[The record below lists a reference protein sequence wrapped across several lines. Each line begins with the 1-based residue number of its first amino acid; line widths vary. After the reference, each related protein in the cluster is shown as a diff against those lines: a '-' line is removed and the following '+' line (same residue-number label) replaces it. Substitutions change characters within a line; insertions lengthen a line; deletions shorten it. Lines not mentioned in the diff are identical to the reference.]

1 MSNTDKKEQPEYR
14 LRVVGWCIAAGL
26 FMLVSVLWY
35 LQIVKGKELADQQV
49 FQSSRSVRIPSVRGK
64 ILDVNGNPLAESRP
78 SYRLCLYLEELSP
91 LFRKAYAIT
100 ITNEA
105 QRVFKQYGRK
115 LSSQERQLIAKK
127 VRYWAAS
134 NSIYR
139 AGLLLGQQIQLD
151 EDYFDRHYRER
162 LAIPMP
168 ISTELTVAQM
178 AIIQESPYIP
188 PGIDIDVQPLRVY
201 PYNTLAAHI
210 IGYLARNDQPVDGE
224 DAFFN
229 YLLPDY
235 KGVIGIEGVF
245 DNYLRGKAGYKSVMV
260 NNLGYRQSESVWTA
274 AEPGNNV
281 VLTIDF
287 KIQEIAEK
295 ALRSGLENIKGAVVV
310 MNPENGDILA
320 MASSPSYNPND
331 FIPRLSNQQM
341 AYLNDSN
348 LRPMIN
354 RASQERYPPG
364 SVFKIVTALAC
375 LESGIDPTER
385 YIVQPDPTNPSRGC
399 IYVGNR
405 KIKDTAPPGE
415 YDLRRALVKSSNSY
429 FIHCGLKAGLKRI
442 LEMGNK
448 FYLGKPME
456 LPTGQSDKGFFPDE
470 NWIKSQSQR
479 GNIWTDGDTANL
491 CIGQG
496 SIAVNP
502 VQVAVLVSAVANG
515 GKLFYPRLVQRVE
528 PMEIGV
534 STSKQWEFP
543 TRFRGSLNVSA
554 ENLQFI
560 KKAMLDDVEDAEGT
574 GRAAAV
580 SGLKIAGKT
589 GTAEIQEGAVT
600 VDKITWF
607 ASFAPFESP
616 RYVVVVMVESGASG
630 GRTCAPI
637 AGQIYRGI
645 LNLERMKRLKANQL
659 AYDDMIK
666 EEFAKIKIN

>member
-1 MSNTDKKEQPEYR
+1 MANTDKKEQPEYR
-14 LRVVGWCIAAGL
+14 LRIISWFIVSGL

-35 LQIVKGKELADQQV
+35 LQVVKGKEFADEQV
-49 FQSSRSVRIPSVRGK
+49 FQSSRSVRIPAVRGK
-64 ILDVNGNPLAESRP
+64 ILDANGNSLAESRP

-91 LFRKAYAIT
+91 LFKKAYSTA

-105 QRVFKQYGRK
+105 QQVLKQHGRR
-115 LSSQERQLIAKK
+115 LSSQERQLIARKA
-127 VRYWAAS
+127 RYWAAS

-139 AGLLLGQQIQLD
+139 AGLLLGQQIQLN
-151 EDYFDRHYRER
+151 EDYFDKHYRER

-168 ISTELTVAQM
+168 ISAELTSTQM
-178 AIIQESPYIP
+178 AMFQESSYIP
-188 PGIDIDVQPLRVY
+188 PGVDIDVQPLRFY
-201 PYNTLAAHI
+201 PYNTIAAHI

-235 KGVIGIEGVF
+235 KGVIGIEWVF

-260 NNLGYRQSESVWTA
+260 NNLGYRQSESVWTP

-281 VLTIDF
+281 VLTIDV

-295 ALRSGLENIKGAVVV
+295 SLRTGFENVKGAVVV

-320 MASSPSYNPND
+320 IASSPSYNPND
-331 FIPRLSNQQM
+331 FIPRISSQEM
-341 AYLNDSN
+341 TYLNDSN

-375 LESGIDPTER
+375 LESGINPTEK
-385 YIVQPDPTNPSRGC
+385 YIVQPDPSNPSHGC

-405 KIKDTAPPGE
+405 KIRDTAPPGE
-415 YDLRRALVKSSNSY
+415 YDLHRALVKSSNSY

-442 LEMGNK
+442 LEMGNR
-448 FYLGKPME
+448 FYFGKSME

-470 NWIKSQSQR
+470 NWIKGQSQR

-502 VQVAVLVSAVANG
+502 VQIAVLISAVANG
-515 GKLFYPRLVQRVE
+515 GKVFYPRLVQRIE
-528 PMEIGV
+528 PMEIGM
-534 STSKQWEFP
+534 STGKKLEFS
-543 TRFRGSLNVSA
+543 TRTRGLLNVSN
-554 ENLQFI
+554 EHLQFV
-560 KKAMLDDVEDAEGT
+560 KKAMLDDVEDIEGT

-580 SGLKIAGKT
+580 TGLKIAGKT
-589 GTAEIQEGAVT
+589 GTAEVQEGAVT
-600 VDKITWF
+600 VDKIAWF
-607 ASFAPFESP
+607 ASYAPYESP
-616 RYVVVVMVESGASG
+616 KYVVVVMIEGGVSG

-645 LNLERMKRLKANQL
+645 LNLERMKRLKASQL
-659 AYDDMIK
+659 ASDDTIK
-666 EEFAKIKIN
+666 TEFAEIGTN